1 MARSVKTLEAI
12 TYAQKHLVSWQ
23 DSHFPQI
30 RQASALLA
38 FRPSTSCGP
47 YKRLYDQSRWSALI
61 QSFRQSIYTL
71 NTLPS
76 IPLLNL
82 ALYSGLA
89 SLKLPTCY
97 NDTHTDT
104 KNVDCPVCDPSLGRL
119 ANEVPFSHHVNS
131 TIVCRVSGKIM
142 EGDNMPLAFPCS
154 GNVYSR
160 EVRLFSI

>member
-1 MARSVKTLEAI
+1 MARSRKTRDAI
-12 TYAQKHLVSWQ
+12 EYAKKHIVSWQ
-23 DSHFPQI
+23 DSHLPQI
-30 RQASALLA
+30 LQASALLA
-38 FRPSTSCGP
+38 FPPSTSRAP
-47 YKRLYDQSRWSALI
+47 YKRLYDQSRWSTLT
-61 QSFRQSIYTL
+61 QSFRQAIYTL

-97 NDTHTDT
+97 DDSHTDT

-131 TIVCRVSGKIM
+131 TIVCRISGKIM
-142 EGDNMPLAFPCS
+142 EGDNMPFAFPKS
-154 GNVYSR
+154 GNVYSH